1 MAKAEYKPRIVDTI
15 LQQKLQGM
23 GAVLIEGPKWCGKT
37 TTAEQQAKSVLYMD
51 DPSSMEMNLS
61 TASIKPSLLLEGETP
76 RLIDEWQLAPQLW
89 DAVRFTVDHRS
100 EDGQFILTGSAVPLV
115 GEEDKKR
122 MHSGTGRI
130 SRLRMRPM
138 SLWESGDSTGG
149 ISLRKLFACEEQ
161 TDICKTELEQIAYLV
176 CRGGW
181 PRATFQLPEIALDR
195 ATDYYEAVVNIDI
208 QRVDGVQRNPDR
220 IARLMRSYAR
230 MQGTQTPLSAIREDI
245 KTNDS
250 STLDD
255 RTVAAYINALKL
267 IYVVEDLPA
276 WNPNLRSKTAIRTS
290 NTRYFID
297 PSIAVAALGLGPSD
311 LINDLNT
318 FGFLFEAMCIRDLR
332 VFADALNGQ
341 VYHYRDK
348 DGLECDAVLHL
359 RNGDYGLIEV
369 KLGGDKLI
377 AEGAEN
383 LIKLSKKIDTTRMKS
398 PSFMMILTAVGNY
411 AFKRPDGVYVVP
423 IACLKD

>member
-1 MAKAEYKPRIVDTI
+1 MAKTEYKPRIVDAI

-37 TTAEQQAKSVLYMD
+37 TTAEQQAKSILYMD
-51 DPSSMEMNLS
+51 DPSAKDMNLS

-100 EDGQFILTGSAVPLV
+100 DDGQFILTGSAVPLV
-115 GEEDKKR
+115 GEDDKKR

-130 SRLRMRPM
+130 ARLRMRPM
-138 SLWESGDSTGG
+138 SLWESGDSTGD
-149 ISLRKLFACEEQ
+149 ISLRKLFTGEQ
-161 TDICKTELEQIAYLV
+161 QTAICKTELEQIAYLV

-181 PRATFQLPEIALDR
+181 PRATFQKPEIALDR
-195 ATDYYEAVVNIDI
+195 ATDYYEAVINVDI

-230 MQGTQTPLSAIREDI
+230 MQGTQTPLSAICQDM
-245 KTNDS
+245 KANDS

-290 NTRYFID
+290 DTRYFID
-297 PSIAVAALGLGPSD
+297 PSIAVAALGLGPKD

-341 VYHYRDK
+341 LYHYRDK

-359 RNGDYGLIEV
+359 RNGNYGLIEV
-369 KLGGDKLI
+369 KLGGNKLI
-377 AEGAEN
+377 EEGASN
-383 LIKLSKKIDTTRMKS
+383 LIKLSKKLDTTRMKE
-398 PSFMMILTAVGNY
+398 PSFMMVLTAIGNF
-411 AFKRPDGVYVVP
+411 AFKREDGIYVVP
-423 IACLKD
+423 ISCLKD